1 MFAIIANLH
10 PASYGLPKS
19 LELVLY
25 FCYQGLRMN
34 RSFICYM
41 GRMSYSNFHI
51 SAMLVRVKQ
60 ICEYLTFLYG
70 NIEVNSK
77 VI

>member
-1 MFAIIANLH
+1 
-10 PASYGLPKS
+10 
-19 LELVLY
+19 
-25 FCYQGLRMN
+25 MN

-41 GRMSYSNFHI
+41 GRVSYSDFHL
-51 SAMLVRVKQ
+51 SVMLARVKEF
-60 ICEYLTFLYG
+60 CDYLTFLYG